1 MYKFKLDV
9 NLEDVHANMEV
20 EVGDLTHE
28 HIYDF
33 SSYAVHVRRKFSFS
47 LLLFLFFLKK
57 LRTKY
62 FLKA

>member
-1 MYKFKLDV
+1 MYEFKLDV

-33 SSYAVHVRRKFSFS
+33 SS
-47 LLLFLFFLKK
+47 
-57 LRTKY
+57 
-62 FLKA
+62 